1 VFDKE
6 FFATAL
12 PVAIGH
18 YRAGVAAPAPQLLL
32 TALDGREYMVR
43 RVLAAAEGWASLEVV
58 DDEHG
63 PDEVALLFVPYE
75 AIRRVVF
82 DPKAAP
88 DPQFGFR
95 VHRPGEVAEP
105 PDQAVPATPPT
116 PPDLTAPSSPAR
128 APATPAAQSPG
139 GPPDLGSPP
148 PNQP

>member
-18 YRAGVAAPAPQLLL
+18 YRAGVVAPAPQLVL
-32 TALDGREYMVR
+32 TAMDGREYLVR

-88 DPQFGFR
+88 SPQFGFR
-95 VHRPGEVAEP
+95 VHRPGEVTEPLEKAPAPPPP
-105 PDQAVPATPPT
+105 PDV
-116 PPDLTAPSSPAR
+116 TAPSSPTR
-128 APATPAAQSPG
+128 TPATPAAPSLG
-139 GPPDLGSPP
+139 GPPDLGTSP

>member
-18 YRAGVAAPAPQLLL
+18 YRAGVAAPAPQLVL
-32 TALDGREYMVR
+32 TAMDGRDYLVR

-105 PDQAVPATPPT
+105 PDQAAPATPPT
-116 PPDLTAPSSPAR
+116 PPDLTAPSSPLR
-128 APATPAAQSPG
+128 APAAPAAPSLG

>member
-1 VFDKE
+1 MFDKE

-18 YRAGVAAPAPQLLL
+18 YRAGVAAPVPQLVL
-32 TALDGREYMVR
+32 TAMDGRDYLVR

-88 DPQFGFR
+88 NPQFGFR
-95 VHRPGEVAEP
+95 VHRPGEVTEP
-105 PDQAVPATPPT
+105 PEAAAAPTP
-116 PPDLTAPSSPAR
+116 PPDLTVPSSPTR
-128 APATPAAQSPG
+128 APATPTVPSLG
-139 GPPDLGSPP
+139 SPPDLGTPP

>member
-18 YRAGVAAPAPQLLL
+18 YRAGVAAPAPQLVL
-32 TALDGREYMVR
+32 TAMDGRDYLVR

-88 DPQFGFR
+88 NPQFGFR

-105 PDQAVPATPPT
+105 PEEAAAPTPSA
-116 PPDLTAPSSPAR
+116 PPDLTVPSSPTR
-128 APATPAAQSPG
+128 TPAAPSLG
-139 GPPDLGSPP
+139 SPPDLGTPP

>member
-1 VFDKE
+1 MFDKE

-18 YRAGVAAPAPQLLL
+18 YRAGVAAPSAQLLL
-32 TALDGREYMVR
+32 TALDGQEYKVR
-43 RVLAAAEGWASLEVV
+43 RVLAAADGWVSLEVV

-88 DPQFGFR
+88 DPQLGFR
-95 VHRPGEVAEP
+95 LHRPGAGPEDMAGTAEP
-105 PDQAVPATPPT
+105 AGEAVGSQPSPSDPATY
-116 PPDLTAPSSPAR
+116 LPAVTGR
-128 APATPAAQSPG
+128 ATGGRDRPG
-139 GPPDLGSPP
+139 RR
-148 PNQP
+148 

>member
-18 YRAGVAAPAPQLLL
+18 YRAGVAAPAPQLVL
-32 TALDGREYMVR
+32 TAMDGREYLVR

-88 DPQFGFR
+88 SPRFGFR
-95 VHRPGEVAEP
+95 VHRPGEVTEP
-105 PDQAVPATPPT
+105 ADQAAAPA
-116 PPDLTAPSSPAR
+116 PDLTAASGPAR
-128 APATPAAQSPG
+128 PPATPAPSLG
-139 GPPDLGSPP
+139 SPPDLGTPP

>member
-32 TALDGREYMVR
+32 TAMDGREYLVR
-43 RVLAAAEGWASLEVV
+43 RVLAAADGWASLEVV
-58 DDEHG
+58 DDQHG

-88 DPQFGFR
+88 SPRFGFR
-95 VHRPGEVAEP
+95 VHRPGEVTEEAAAAP
-105 PDQAVPATPPT
+105 PG
-116 PPDLTAPSSPAR
+116 PPDLTVPSSPSR
-128 APATPAAQSPG
+128 APATPAAPSVG
-139 GPPDLGSPP
+139 GPPDPGSPP
-148 PNQP
+148 PEGP

>member
-32 TALDGREYMVR
+32 TAMDGREYQVR
-43 RVLAAAEGWASLEVV
+43 RVLAAADGWASLEVV
-58 DDEHG
+58 DDQHG
-63 PDEVALLFVPYE
+63 SEEVALLFVPYE

-88 DPQFGFR
+88 SPRFGFR
-95 VHRPGEVAEP
+95 VHRPGEVTEEAAAP
-105 PDQAVPATPPT
+105 PPPG
-116 PPDLTAPSSPAR
+116 PPDLTAPSGPAR
-128 APATPAAQSPG
+128 EPATPAAPSLG
-139 GPPDLGSPP
+139 SPPDLGSPP
-148 PNQP
+148 PEGP

>member
-1 VFDKE
+1 LDKE

-32 TALDGREYMVR
+32 TALDGREYLVR

-105 PDQAVPATPPT
+105 PDQAAPPTPPT
-116 PPDLTAPSSPAR
+116 PPDLTAPSSPTR
-128 APATPAAQSPG
+128 APATPAAPSLG

>member
-18 YRAGVAAPAPQLLL
+18 YRAGVHAPAPQLLL
-32 TALDGREYMVR
+32 TAMDGREYLVR

-88 DPQFGFR
+88 NPKLGFR

-105 PDQAVPATPPT
+105 PEATTALPA
-116 PPDLTAPSSPAR
+116 DITAPSSPSVPSSSA
-128 APATPAAQSPG
+128 
-139 GPPDLGSPP
+139 SPP
-148 PNQP
+148 AQP

>member
-18 YRAGVAAPAPQLLL
+18 YRAGVPAPAPQLLL
-32 TALDGREYMVR
+32 TAMDGREYLVR
-43 RVLAAAEGWASLEVV
+43 RVLAAAEGWTSLEVV

-88 DPQFGFR
+88 DPQLGFR
-95 VHRPGEVAEP
+95 VHRPGEVTEEPAGAPPALPAGITVPSNPTPASTPPAGSGPDLGTPP
-105 PDQAVPATPPT
+105 PDQP
-116 PPDLTAPSSPAR
+116 
-128 APATPAAQSPG
+128 
-139 GPPDLGSPP
+139 
-148 PNQP
+148 

>member
-18 YRAGVAAPAPQLLL
+18 YRAGVAAPAPQLVL
-32 TALDGREYMVR
+32 TAMDGREYLVR
-43 RVLAAAEGWASLEVV
+43 RVLAAAAGWASLEVV

-63 PDEVALLFVPYE
+63 SDEVALLFVPYE

-88 DPQFGFR
+88 SPQFGFR
-95 VHRPGEVAEP
+95 VHRPGEVTEP
-105 PDQAVPATPPT
+105 PDQAATPP
-116 PPDLTAPSSPAR
+116 PDLSAPSG
-128 APATPAAQSPG
+128 ATPAVPSHG
-139 GPPDLGSPP
+139 SPPDLGTPP
-148 PNQP
+148 PDQP